1 LESTKEARP
10 RDSVGDAVGVLDIF
24 GEAARFPYKLKDD
37 LMSTAT
43 LPQNKQAAESKFD
56 WPLCYE
62 AENFILQRIDAFLE
76 RNSFARALA
85 KRMRDEAGTLV
96 LDWTDHLLLPA
107 SDEKA
112 LHEVGFVDDP
122 LGENSDGHKA
132 LWHPE
137 AMLPRV
143 LLAASN
149 AKYPL
154 AMAIRPE
161 FVAEFAG
168 VHGIIHQIEGESF
181 SRFRKLLVSEENGA
195 QLFAIERRGYRGYVP
210 QPADL
215 KSYLSARDLCQSRRR
230 LWDDDGAG
238 FKHLH
243 ERIHQMV
250 VLVGPDLACHLFFE
264 EERAYWQ
271 KRNRAGREQK
281 RRQDTLGL
289 GWANHDHHTFRSS
302 REFFVDLI
310 KAFET
315 LGFER
320 RERYYA
326 GSEAGWGAQILEQ
339 PVEGVVVFA
348 DVDLTSD
355 ETEIDFSRV
364 KLNPGKTLGTV
375 GLWCGLH
382 GESIL
387 GAGMH
392 HLECR
397 FDHALLRAQLAAE
410 NINTMKPFSDFPF
423 LKQAFT
429 HGERWAVRPERIT
442 RLRTRNLLTDEQALK
457 FANEGAIGS
466 HLENLQRKGGFKGF
480 NQKSVSV
487 IIELTDPRK
496 QDAVHKWA

>member
-1 LESTKEARP
+1 MT
-10 RDSVGDAVGVLDIF
+10 
-24 GEAARFPYKLKDD
+24 
-37 LMSTAT
+37 TAT
-43 LPQNKQAAESKFD
+43 ISKKDRSAESKFD

-62 AENFILQRIDAFLE
+62 AENFILGRIDAFTE
-76 RNSFARALA
+76 RNSFTRELSR
-85 KRMRDEAGTLV
+85 RMRDETGTLI

-112 LHEVGFVDDP
+112 LRDVGYADDP
-122 LGENSDGHKA
+122 LGESSGGHMA

-143 LLAASN
+143 LLAQSN

-154 AMAIRPE
+154 ALAVRPE
-161 FVAEFAG
+161 FVSEFAG
-168 VHGIIHQIEGESF
+168 VHGVTNQIEGEPF
-181 SRFRKLLVSEENGA
+181 SRFRKVLVREENGT
-195 QLFAIERRGYRGYVP
+195 QLFAVERRGYRGYVAKP
-210 QPADL
+210 LD
-215 KSYLSARDLCQSRRR
+215 KNYLAARDLVQARRR
-230 LWDDDGAG
+230 IWDDDEKG
-238 FKHLH
+238 FAHVH
-243 ERIHQMV
+243 EVIAKMV
-250 VLVGPDLACHLFFE
+250 ALVGRDLACHLFFE

-271 KRNRAGREQK
+271 KRNRAGQEQK

-310 KAFET
+310 KAHES

-326 GSEAGWGAQILEQ
+326 GSEAGWGAQVLEQ

-364 KLNPGKTLGTV
+364 KLAPGKSLGTV
-375 GLWCGLH
+375 GLWVGLH
-382 GESIL
+382 GESFL
-387 GAGMH
+387 DAGMH

-397 FDHALLRAQLAAE
+397 FDHALLREQLAAAH
-410 NINTMKPFSDFPF
+410 IKTMAPFSDFPF

-429 HGERWAVRPERIT
+429 QGERWVVRPERIT
-442 RLRTRNLLTDEQALK
+442 RLRLRGLLTDEQAQK
-457 FANEGAIGS
+457 FSREGAIGS

>member
-1 LESTKEARP
+1 
-10 RDSVGDAVGVLDIF
+10 
-24 GEAARFPYKLKDD
+24 
-37 LMSTAT
+37 MSTAT
-43 LPQNKQAAESKFD
+43 LTKNKLGAEAKFD

-62 AENFILQRIDAFLE
+62 AENFILQRIDAFLG
-76 RNSFARALA
+76 RNSFALRLA
-85 KRMRDEAGTLV
+85 SRMRDEAGTLI

-112 LHEVGFVDDP
+112 VREVGFIDDP
-122 LGENSDGHKA
+122 SGENRGGHVA

-143 LLAASN
+143 LVAASN

-154 AMAIRPE
+154 ALAIRAELVSE
-161 FVAEFAG
+161 FSAAHG
-168 VHGIIHQIEGESF
+168 VTNKIDGAPF
-181 SRFRKLLVSEENGA
+181 SRFRKVLVHEENGA

-210 QPADL
+210 QDDCDL
-215 KSYLSARDLCQSRRR
+215 KSYLVARDLCQTRRR
-230 LWDDDGAG
+230 VWANDADG
-238 FKHLH
+238 FRHLH
-243 ERIHQMV
+243 ERIAQMV
-250 VLVGPDLACHLFFE
+250 KLVGRDIACHLFFE
-264 EERAYWQ
+264 EERRYWQ
-271 KRNRAGREQK
+271 KRNRAGQEQK
-281 RRQDTLGL
+281 RRQDVLGL

-310 KAFET
+310 KAFEA

-326 GSEAGWGAQILEQ
+326 GSEAGWGAQIVEQ
-339 PVEGVVVFA
+339 PVEGIVIFN
-348 DVDLTSD
+348 DVDLTPQ
-355 ETEIDFSRV
+355 ETEIDFSRQS
-364 KLNPGKTLGTV
+364 LAPGSKLGTI

-397 FDHALLRAQLAAE
+397 FDHALLREQLAAV
-410 NINTMKPFSDFPF
+410 NINTMRPFSDFPF

-429 HGERWAVRPERIT
+429 EGERWRVAPERLDKIREAGLIT
-442 RLRTRNLLTDEQALK
+442 SEQAQK
-457 FANEGAIGS
+457 FADEGAIGG

-487 IIELTDPRK
+487 IIEATDPRK
-496 QDAVHKWA
+496 RDAVHKSA